1 MFGNDE
7 YNDYEEYE
15 NFDNSDEIRE
25 AAERAREAMIA
36 KSVEMNYKHIVG
48 KGFSGMDLKLLEP
61 QEKVQV
67 IETIEYMVD
76 FFEAREAYE
85 KCAILMKALAAV
97 NEGIDFKP
105 VVDIY

>member
-36 KSVEMNYKHIVG
+36 KSVQMNYRHIIG
-48 KGFSGMDLKLLEP
+48 KGFSGEDLKSLDGREMA
-61 QEKVQV
+61 EV
-67 IETIEYMVD
+67 IETIEYMVN
-76 FFEAREAYE
+76 FFEEREEYE
-85 KCAILMKALAAV
+85 KCAVLMKALKAV
-97 NEGIDFKP
+97 YACEDFAP
-105 VVDIY
+105 VFDI